1 MKCSAVTRRASEGPC
16 QYVGGGVRCHL
27 AYEPR
32 TAPHR
37 TLHTFTAESHKIHVY
52 LGPVLERCGHEES
65 EHEAG
70 IEFGDVIDDMCHSCY
85 GGAWH
90 AFEEES

>member
-1 MKCSAVTRRASEGPC
+1 MVSDCGQGRRTRRHGWRPGNRPGA
-16 QYVGGGVRCHL
+16 R
-27 AYEPR
+27 A
-32 TAPHR
+32 
-37 TLHTFTAESHKIHVY
+37 LHAY
-52 LGPVLERCGHEES
+52 LGPVLDRCGHEES
-65 EHEAG
+65 EHGAG